1 MKTPEYYQS
10 DIRMFFDGR
19 PSELLL
25 YEALFRRME
34 ADFPQASVKV
44 QKSQVS
50 FYGRHLFAM
59 VSLPKR
65 KRDAGILVSLGLP
78 CRLESPRVAVSV
90 EPYPNRWTHHI
101 PVTAEEQLDEELLGW
116 LREAWAFSE
125 QKR

>member
-10 DIRMFFDGR
+10 DIRMFFDGK
-19 PSELLL
+19 PSEMLL

-78 CRLESPRVAVSV
+78 CRLESPRVAVAV

-101 PVTAEEQLDEELLGW
+101 PVTAEEQLDGELLGW

>member
-78 CRLESPRVAVSV
+78 CRLESPWVAVAV

>member
-10 DIRMFFDGR
+10 DIRMVFDGR

-65 KRDAGILVSLGLP
+65 KRDAGILMSLGLP
-78 CRLESPRVAVSV
+78 CRLESPRVAVAV

-116 LREAWAFSE
+116 LWEAWAFSE

>member
-25 YEALFRRME
+25 YKALFRRME

-44 QKSQVS
+44 HKSQVS